1 MSLVVALAGQDCAF
15 RIAQDAMHLLP
26 GKVALQITQH
36 YAAVRRIATFVKGQ
50 SLAAAVRML
59 QANRMGGHPCPDA
72 AAMREAHVDL
82 VTAFNNVD
90 KVVETLARL
99 R

>member
-1 MSLVVALAGQDCAF
+1 
-15 RIAQDAMHLLP
+15 MHLLP